1 MATQY
6 GVQLAVHLISSHFGN
21 LVAKVCDCLL
31 RKGTVTL
38 ASVIR
43 FTELPPQQ
51 VKSCILVLIQHNCV
65 QAFAIQQ
72 EVGFGEAPRV
82 VTQYMAL
89 FHNILH
95 RMRFAKFLAIV
106 SEELDKEC
114 EEILEGEPVVQDALR
129 ESFLKLVRAHF
140 VERCPA
146 SEPFLAP
153 PSEEETPARK
163 RGAKSAK
170 QWGLLSLRSLETCL
184 HLHKTAVILNDG
196 KDIPLDEAGDLFFK
210 LQGKAV
216 DREGKIIN
224 EALLGW
230 HGSYVGKKR
239 KKVWRA
245 APLCLFWTIWRE
257 RNIKSF
263 ENGEHSVILPLVE
276 GPQTIEQR
284 AIAAAAPMD
293 AKRFSVIINTGTD
306 VDDSPNVTAGEKRK
320 QDALELDKE
329 TGASCEKDVLWR
341 ANFEEFVRCLRHKEE
356 QMLSVEILVL
366 WGDGGVLS
374 HRLKIIS
381 INSIYL
387 GTKCQFS
394 YHLQDGACIA
404 NVKTRLDDGAAIV
417 LSAMLEATRS
427 EEKKVKTENSVPLS
441 MDTIFEGVMKS
452 EAGRSMTLERVRGS
466 LIQLGCAPCVRGA
479 AESYSVDLKNI
490 IELAQNDEVESIT
503 LKRYGRDAYR
513 IFRLLSKSCRLLE
526 TDKVMTITVGH
537 NSMGVMYVL
546 LPSLMKSQDTLRII
560 YGDLC
565 SLHAEVN
572 NQWVANLRQACYLLC
587 FSLLNGDS
595 VSLGSGIT
603 FYIGEISDTTFVE
616 KKDTAKILYQ
626 LWKDEYLQMEK
637 LNLHGSRQSQ
647 FLLWKVTKD
656 TLWGH
661 VLNEMYHSALNLS
674 LRVAYELEQEQE
686 IIQLPREKRVGALGN
701 RFERLRKVRILLESS
716 LMKLDDA
723 IMLFNDF

>member
-31 RKGTVTL
+31 RKGTLTL

-114 EEILEGEPVVQDALR
+114 EEILEGLLQHGRLTLEQILDRAKSNQSEGEPVVQDALR

-170 QWGLLSLRSLETCL
+170 
-184 HLHKTAVILNDG
+184 
-196 KDIPLDEAGDLFFK
+196 
-210 LQGKAV
+210 
-216 DREGKIIN
+216 
-224 EALLGW
+224 
-230 HGSYVGKKR
+230 
-239 KKVWRA
+239 
-245 APLCLFWTIWRE
+245 
-257 RNIKSF
+257 
-263 ENGEHSVILPLVE
+263 LVE
-276 GPQTIEQR
+276 EPQTIEQR

-341 ANFEEFVRCLRHKEE
+341 ANFEEFVRCLRHK
-356 QMLSVEILVL
+356 
-366 WGDGGVLS
+366 
-374 HRLKIIS
+374 
-381 INSIYL
+381 
-387 GTKCQFS
+387 
-394 YHLQDGACIA
+394 ACIA

-526 TDKVMTITVGH
+526 TDK
-537 NSMGVMYVL
+537 
-546 LPSLMKSQDTLRII
+546 
-560 YGDLC
+560 
-565 SLHAEVN
+565 
-572 NQWVANLRQACYLLC
+572 
-587 FSLLNGDS
+587 
-595 VSLGSGIT
+595 
-603 FYIGEISDTTFVE
+603 ISDTTFVE

>member
-1 MATQY
+1 
-6 GVQLAVHLISSHFGN
+6 
-21 LVAKVCDCLL
+21 
-31 RKGTVTL
+31 
-38 ASVIR
+38 
-43 FTELPPQQ
+43 
-51 VKSCILVLIQHNCV
+51 
-65 QAFAIQQ
+65 
-72 EVGFGEAPRV
+72 
-82 VTQYMAL
+82 
-89 FHNILH
+89 
-95 RMRFAKFLAIV
+95 MRFAKFLAIV

-114 EEILEGEPVVQDALR
+114 EEILE
-129 ESFLKLVRAHF
+129 AHF

-163 RGAKSAK
+163 Q

-341 ANFEEFVRCLRHKEE
+341 ANFEEFVRCLRHK
-356 QMLSVEILVL
+356 
-366 WGDGGVLS
+366 
-374 HRLKIIS
+374 
-381 INSIYL
+381 
-387 GTKCQFS
+387 
-394 YHLQDGACIA
+394 ACIA

-466 LIQLGCAPCVRGA
+466 LIQLGCAPC
-479 AESYSVDLKNI
+479 
-490 IELAQNDEVESIT
+490 VESIT